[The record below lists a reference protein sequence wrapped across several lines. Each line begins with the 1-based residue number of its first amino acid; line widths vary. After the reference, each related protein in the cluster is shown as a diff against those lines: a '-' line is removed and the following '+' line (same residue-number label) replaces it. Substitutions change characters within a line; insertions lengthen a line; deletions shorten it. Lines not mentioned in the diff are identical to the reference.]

1 MKNAL
6 KFALGKP
13 IKIRASYDRKTELL
27 LVHVID
33 KGRGISEL
41 DQKKLFT
48 LFGKLEATKD
58 INSDGI
64 GMGLNICQRIVENN
78 GGKIDVF
85 SEGEEMGSTFMFT
98 MKMK

>member
-1 MKNAL
+1 MLINLINNAL
-6 KFALGKP
+6 KFAIGKP

-58 INSDGI
+58 VNTEGI
-64 GMGLNICQRIVENN
+64 GMGLVICQRI
-78 GGKIDVF
+78 I
-85 SEGEEMGSTFMFT
+85 
-98 MKMK
+98 